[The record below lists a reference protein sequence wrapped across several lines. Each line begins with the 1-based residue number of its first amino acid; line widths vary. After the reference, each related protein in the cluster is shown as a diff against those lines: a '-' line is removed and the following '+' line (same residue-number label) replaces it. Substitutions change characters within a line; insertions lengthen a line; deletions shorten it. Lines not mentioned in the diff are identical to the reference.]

1 MASEETG
8 VPLDSAENLEDRRA
22 QEHRATEGP
31 KTEVPASPSQDGP
44 QVTAG
49 NVLSFSWI
57 LCALLVGVDI

>member
-8 VPLDSAENLEDRRA
+8 VPLEDRRA

-31 KTEVPASPSQDGP
+31 KTEVPASPSQDRP
-44 QVTAG
+44 QVIAG
-49 NVLSFSWI
+49 NFLSFSWI